1 MPHVRSHRPGFSMIE
16 ILLVIA
22 IIGITA
28 TLVLPRV
35 RFDNARVDTAAR
47 TIDLVIMAAQRD
59 AVSRQHNVLV
69 VFDTAGGILRTVWD
83 ANQNQRA
90 EDSERTRVSPLP
102 DQIEVARPPGVSALA
117 GDSTS
122 ALAGVP
128 DDRGPMLLV
137 QRSGSTDRA
146 ATFYL
151 TTTRSML
158 PDETVREVRAVQ
170 VSRATG
176 RSAWYT
182 WTGSQWKRAP

>member
-1 MPHVRSHRPGFSMIE
+1 MIE
-16 ILLVIA
+16 LLLVIA

-28 TLVLPRV
+28 TFVLPRV
-35 RFDNARVDTAAR
+35 RFDNTRVDTAAR
-47 TIDLVIMAAQRD
+47 TIDLVLMAAQRD
-59 AVSRQHNVLV
+59 AVSRQHNVVV
-69 VFDTAGGILRTVWD
+69 VFDTSAGMLRTVWD

-90 EDSERTRVSPLP
+90 EDTERERLTPLP
-102 DQIEVARPPGVSALA
+102 DQIVVARPPGVSALA

-128 DDRGPMLLV
+128 DTRGPMLLV

-151 TTTRSML
+151 TTVRSML
-158 PDETVREVRAVQ
+158 PDEEVREARAVQ

-176 RSAWYT
+176 RSAWYS

>member
-1 MPHVRSHRPGFSMIE
+1 MSPVRPHRRGFSMIE
-16 ILLVIA
+16 LLLVIA

-28 TLVLPRV
+28 TFVLPRV
-35 RFDNARVDTAAR
+35 RFDNTRVDTAAR
-47 TIDLVIMAAQRD
+47 TIDLVLMAAQRD

-69 VFDTAGGILRTVWD
+69 VFDTSAGMLRTVWD
-83 ANQNQRA
+83 ANQNQSA
-90 EDSERTRVSPLP
+90 EDTERERLTPLP
-102 DQIEVARPPGVSALA
+102 DQIVVARPPGVSALA

-128 DDRGPMLLV
+128 DTRGPMLLV

-151 TTTRSML
+151 TTVRSML
-158 PDETVREVRAVQ
+158 PDEEVREARAVQ

-176 RSAWYT
+176 RSAWYS